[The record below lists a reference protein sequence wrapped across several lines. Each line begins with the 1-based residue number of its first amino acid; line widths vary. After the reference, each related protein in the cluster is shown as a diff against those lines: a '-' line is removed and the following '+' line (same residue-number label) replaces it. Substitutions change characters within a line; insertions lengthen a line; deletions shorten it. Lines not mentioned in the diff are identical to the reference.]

1 MVQKSSR
8 STISKDINVSTDTI
22 QNIRTMI
29 ERSLKFYSEYGPVVK
44 YRFTF
49 EKDEYT
55 KTVDTGDEDFLTKD
69 TLWDFKISKAK
80 PTSKHTL
87 QLLMHYIMGKY
98 SKQSVLKNITS
109 IGIYNPRLNN
119 VYTYDMHMLDKA
131 IITEIETNI
140 IGY

>member
-1 MVQKSSR
+1 
-8 STISKDINVSTDTI
+8 
-22 QNIRTMI
+22 MI

-49 EKDEYT
+49 EKDGYT

-87 QLLMHYIMGKY
+87 QLLIHYIMGKY